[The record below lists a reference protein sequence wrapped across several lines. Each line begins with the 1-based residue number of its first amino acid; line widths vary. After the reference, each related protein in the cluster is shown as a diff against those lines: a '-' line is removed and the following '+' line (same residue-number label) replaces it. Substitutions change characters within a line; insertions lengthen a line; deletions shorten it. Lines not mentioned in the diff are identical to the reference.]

1 MQLTAVI
8 YVFHP
13 SSYQRDFEDAMN
25 AGSFG
30 RAQYRFKH
38 ESVFYAHLKSKAPT

>member
-1 MQLTAVI
+1 MQLTAAI

-13 SSYQRDFEDAMN
+13 SSYQRDFEDAN

-30 RAQYRFKH
+30 WAQ
-38 ESVFYAHLKSKAPT
+38 